1 MKTKTKT
8 KTTTTRLRESS
19 PPPEGA
25 SAAPQ
30 RPARPSIG
38 DPELE
43 QMLPDDGDL
52 PDLDNETVHKTQRPE
67 GAILPDDDLDDEP
80 AEESEVDR
88 REDVS
93 ESNPLHV
100 GHFVGR

>member
-25 SAAPQ
+25 PAAPH
-30 RPARPSIG
+30 RHARPSIG

-43 QMLPDDGDL
+43 QMLPADGEL